1 MTLGTTLTFS
11 GGVTVGWVME
21 RLREWD
27 EMTRQARRRN
37 APKPR
42 RKTR

>member
-1 MTLGTTLTFS
+1 MKLGTTLKFG
-11 GGVTVGWVME
+11 GGVTVVWVME

-27 EMTRQARRRN
+27 AMTRAARKRN

-42 RKTR
+42 RKSR